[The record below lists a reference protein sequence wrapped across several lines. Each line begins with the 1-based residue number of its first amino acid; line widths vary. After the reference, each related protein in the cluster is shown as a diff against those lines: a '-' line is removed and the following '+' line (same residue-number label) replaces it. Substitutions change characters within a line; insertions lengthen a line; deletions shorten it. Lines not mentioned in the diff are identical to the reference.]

1 MSVTLQEFESLLR
14 KTGLKSQNQ
23 SLIAEAG
30 IFLSLGIIEEQL
42 KDNVDNSL
50 LQQYRIN
57 IEKVRGLI
65 LNSIIEAVN
74 AIIENNPQ
82 SDIVDALLSNIAE
95 VRIARNQREITA
107 VVKKAL
113 INLEE
118 VSSNSYQ
125 ASNCNTE

>member
-1 MSVTLQEFESLLR
+1 MGATLQEFESLLK
-14 KTGLKSQNQ
+14 KTGFKSQNE
-23 SLIAEAG
+23 SLIAESG
-30 IFLSLGIIEEQL
+30 FFLSLEVIEGQL
-42 KDNVDNSL
+42 QDNVDNSL

-82 SDIVDALLSNIAE
+82 SEIVDSLLSNIAE
-95 VRIARNQREITA
+95 VRIARNQREIAA

-113 INLEE
+113 INLELAT
-118 VSSNSYQ
+118 STSYQ
-125 ASNCNTE
+125 TSNCNTQ